1 MREKEALVTA
11 RSSRQSLWVFVAAS
25 ALAAGSAR
33 AAELFSESV
42 LVPPTTTYLTTTIST
57 WPRFTMLLT
66 SDPNLPT
73 QDSTD
78 KNTDPYAVNGT
89 STITTDGYSALSTD
103 EGTPVGPGLVTKD
116 GGIREVVFSGRLSIN
131 QLNVPNQHL
140 DNPPNEVQF
149 GLTGPP
155 NNAVMHFIEQHW
167 GGSYQVAVPGGS
179 RNGRYLRGEPIVNVT
194 PSIVAPATPPAGQSF
209 NYIVNYLQFTEDG
222 ITGTEWV
229 EFPYLPGKQPT
240 FSYGGWADLLDPIHF
255 TANYIQLSDTQI
267 PIDSLNFADDPLTGG
282 ISGSAF
288 TQLANPPDVVPEP
301 AGVLGIF
308 VVAILIVRSRRSHA
322 AHDVEGLFDN
332 EHPNLNYPRMH
343 AGISLPAPRRPLL
356 QSTFARTSGLNPI
369 CLGRTHHDRAIF
381 QNDVCR
387 RRSVFHV
394 HLLYS
399 RQ

>member
-1 MREKEALVTA
+1 
-11 RSSRQSLWVFVAAS
+11 
-25 ALAAGSAR
+25 
-33 AAELFSESV
+33 
-42 LVPPTTTYLTTTIST
+42 
-57 WPRFTMLLT
+57 MLLT

-73 QDSTD
+73 QDATD

-89 STITTDGYSALSTD
+89 STITMDGYSALSTD

-116 GGIREVVFSGRLSIN
+116 GGIRDVVFSGSLSIN

-194 PSIVAPATPPAGQSF
+194 PSIVAAAAPPAGQSF

-267 PIDSLNFADDPLTGG
+267 PLNDLNFADDPLGGGTGTPVF
-282 ISGSAF
+282 AE
-288 TQLANPPDVVPEP
+288 LANPPDVVPEP
-301 AGVLGIF
+301 AGMGILC
-308 VVAILIVRSRRSHA
+308 AGLALALRRKRSQR
-322 AHDVEGLFDN
+322 V
-332 EHPNLNYPRMH
+332 
-343 AGISLPAPRRPLL
+343 
-356 QSTFARTSGLNPI
+356 
-369 CLGRTHHDRAIF
+369 
-381 QNDVCR
+381 
-387 RRSVFHV
+387 
-394 HLLYS
+394 
-399 RQ
+399 